1 MGSSFWHSGGCYP
14 PLQSPRYSARSLVK
28 EKKIFH
34 DVLFEDRLKP
44 PVGGIPSARALPF
57 ALPHVLAS
65 HSVSRALR

>member
-44 PVGGIPSARALPF
+44 PVGADIIRPR
-57 ALPHVLAS
+57 
-65 HSVSRALR
+65 SRKVKAFIL